1 MASNFSVSIPKKNP
15 GIRSKGNLWKGICR
29 YKWMYLFLLPLIV
42 HQIVFKYFCMYGVLL
57 AFKDFKYNAGIMGSP
72 WVGMKYFVQF
82 VTQYNFWQLIGNTL
96 RMTFSSLIFGFPAP
110 IILALLINEVS
121 MRRTKKLIQTFT
133 YLPHFVSWVVVI
145 SIFTNLL
152 SPNGGLV
159 NELLNKLFGM
169 EPKYF
174 MGEKKYFLV
183 MYLLLGMWKEAG
195 WGSILYL
202 AAITGID
209 PELYEAASLDGAGR
223 LRKVLSITLPCIF
236 PTIVI
241 RLLLNM
247 GGLMGVGFDQVYLM
261 QTPTNLDVSEA
272 INTYVV
278 KEGIRQGHYSFATAV
293 GLFQSV
299 IGMMLM
305 FVSNKISKTLTETS
319 LW

>member
-1 MASNFSVSIPKKNP
+1 MQTLTKTRAERRLLQNTNTKPLIK
-15 GIRSKGNLWKGICR
+15 RLMR
-29 YKWMYLFLLPLIV
+29 YKWLYLFLLPLIV
-42 HQIVFKYFCMYGVLL
+42 HQIVFKYSCMYGVLL
-57 AFKDFKYNAGIMGSP
+57 AFKDFKYNAGIIGSP
-72 WVGMKYFVQF
+72 WVGLKYFKQF
-82 VTQYNFWQLIGNTL
+82 VNQYNFWQLIGNTL
-96 RMTFSSLIFGFPAP
+96 RMTISSLIFGFPTP
-110 IILALLINEVS
+110 IILALLINEVHA
-121 MRRTKKLIQTFT
+121 RRTKKVIQTFT

-159 NELLNKLFGM
+159 NEMLGKLFGM
-169 EPKYF
+169 EPRYF

-209 PELYEAASLDGAGR
+209 PELYEAADLDGAGR
-223 LRKVLSITLPCIF
+223 WKKVLHITIPCIL
-236 PTIVI
+236 PTVVI
-241 RLLLNM
+241 KFLLNM
-247 GGLMGVGFDQVYLM
+247 GGMMGVGFDQVYLM
-261 QTPTNLDVSEA
+261 QTPQNLEISEA

-278 KEGIRQGHYSFATAV
+278 KEGIRQGHYSFSTAV

-305 FVSNKISKTLTETS
+305 FVSNKVSKTLSETS

>member
-1 MASNFSVSIPKKNP
+1 MQVLTKKMSAGPLERRNVMKR
-15 GIRSKGNLWKGICR
+15 IMR
-29 YKWMYLFLLPLIV
+29 YKWLYLFLLPLVV
-42 HQIVFKYFCMYGVLL
+42 HQIVFKYSCMYGVLL
-57 AFKDFKYNAGIMGSP
+57 AFKDFKYNAGIIGSP
-72 WVGMKYFVQF
+72 WVGLKYFKQF
-82 VTQYNFWQLIGNTL
+82 VNQYNFWQLIINTL
-96 RMTFSSLIFGFPAP
+96 RMTFSSLIFGFPTP
-110 IILALLINEVS
+110 IILALLINEVHA
-121 MRRTKKLIQTFT
+121 RRTKKLIQTFT

-159 NELLNKLFGM
+159 NEALGKLFGM

-183 MYLLLGMWKEAG
+183 LYLLLGMWKEAG

-209 PELYEAASLDGAGR
+209 PELYEAADLDGAGR
-223 LRKVLSITLPCIF
+223 WKKVFHITIPCIL

-241 RLLLNM
+241 KFLLNM
-247 GGLMGVGFDQVYLM
+247 GGMMGVGFDQVYLM
-261 QTPTNLDVSEA
+261 QTPQNLEISEA

-278 KEGIRQGHYSFATAV
+278 KEGIRQGHYSFSTAV

-305 FVSNKISKTLTETS
+305 YISNKVSKTLSETS

>member
-1 MASNFSVSIPKKNP
+1 MSAGPLERRNVMKRIM
-15 GIRSKGNLWKGICR
+15 R
-29 YKWMYLFLLPLIV
+29 YKWLYLFLIPLVV
-42 HQIVFKYFCMYGVLL
+42 HQIVFKYSCMYGVLL
-57 AFKDFKYNAGIMGSP
+57 AFKDFKYNAGIIGSP
-72 WVGMKYFVQF
+72 WVGLKYFKQF
-82 VTQYNFWQLIGNTL
+82 VNQYNFWQLIINTL
-96 RMTFSSLIFGFPAP
+96 RMTFSSLIFGFPTP
-110 IILALLINEVS
+110 IILALLINEVHA
-121 MRRTKKLIQTFT
+121 RRTKKLIQTFT

-159 NELLNKLFGM
+159 NEALGKLFGM
-169 EPKYF
+169 ESKYF

-183 MYLLLGMWKEAG
+183 LYLLLGMWKEAG

-209 PELYEAASLDGAGR
+209 PELYEAADLDGAGR
-223 LRKVLSITLPCIF
+223 WKKVFHITIPCIL

-241 RLLLNM
+241 KFLLNM
-247 GGLMGVGFDQVYLM
+247 GGMMGVGFDQVYLM
-261 QTPTNLDVSEA
+261 QTPQNLEISEA

-278 KEGIRQGHYSFATAV
+278 KEGIRQGHYSFSTAV

-305 FVSNKISKTLTETS
+305 YISNKVSKTLSETS

>member
-1 MASNFSVSIPKKNP
+1 MRVLTKKMSSGPLERRNVMKR
-15 GIRSKGNLWKGICR
+15 IMR
-29 YKWMYLFLLPLIV
+29 YKWLYLFLLPLVV
-42 HQIVFKYFCMYGVLL
+42 HQIVFKYSCMYGVLL
-57 AFKDFKYNAGIMGSP
+57 AFKDFKYNAGIIGSP
-72 WVGMKYFVQF
+72 WVGLKYFKQF
-82 VTQYNFWQLIGNTL
+82 VNQYNFWQLITNTL
-96 RMTFSSLIFGFPAP
+96 RMTFSSLIFGFPTP
-110 IILALLINEVS
+110 IILALLINEVHA
-121 MRRTKKLIQTFT
+121 RRTKKLIQTFT

-159 NELLNKLFGM
+159 NEALGKLFGM

-183 MYLLLGMWKEAG
+183 LYLLLGMWKEAG

-209 PELYEAASLDGAGR
+209 PELYEAADLDGAGR
-223 LRKVLSITLPCIF
+223 WKKVFHITIPCIL

-241 RLLLNM
+241 KFLLNM
-247 GGLMGVGFDQVYLM
+247 GGMMGVGFDQVYLM
-261 QTPTNLDVSEA
+261 QTPQNLEISEA

-278 KEGIRQGHYSFATAV
+278 KEGIRQGHYSFSTAV

-305 FVSNKISKTLTETS
+305 YISNKVSKTLSETS

>member
-1 MASNFSVSIPKKNP
+1 MQKAIQTKTNSLAAK
-15 GIRSKGNLWKGICR
+15 RHLLWKQIVR
-29 YKWMYLFLLPLIV
+29 YKWLYLFLLPLVV
-42 HQIVFKYFCMYGVLL
+42 HQIVFKYSCMYGVLL
-57 AFKDFKYNAGIMGSP
+57 AFKDFKYNAGILGSP
-72 WVGMKYFVQF
+72 WVGLQYFEQF
-82 VTQYNFWQLIGNTL
+82 VNQYNFWQLIGNTL
-96 RMTFSSLIFGFPAP
+96 RMTLSSLVFGFPTP
-110 IILALLINEVS
+110 IILALLINEVHAK
-121 MRRTKKLIQTFT
+121 RTKKLVQTFT

-152 SPNGGLV
+152 SPNNGLV
-159 NELLNKLFGM
+159 NEVLGKVFGM
-169 EPKYF
+169 EPIYF

-195 WGSILYL
+195 WGSILFL

-223 LRKVLSITLPCIF
+223 LKKVLCITIPCIF

-261 QTPTNLDVSEA
+261 QTPTNLEVSEA

-305 FVSNKISKTLTETS
+305 YISNKISRTLTETS